1 MLQNEERCVIST
13 KSDQYVEVVEVSKIY
28 RSGRGEAVEA
38 VSSVNFTVP
47 QGQFVAI
54 LGPSG
59 CGKSTLLMMVGGLEA
74 VTTGRITIGCTS
86 MTGPRT
92 DIGIMFQDAT
102 LLPWKSAIENVLF
115 PIRILKRPVDR
126 YWDVAHALLDRVGLN
141 GFAQKRPHELSGG
154 MRQRVAICRALIYD
168 PELLLMD
175 EPFSALDAITR
186 DEMNEL
192 LLDLWQQYTRTA
204 LFVTHSIRE
213 AVFLADRVLVMT
225 RRPSTIVEDLTI
237 PFDRPRSLDIGETRE
252 FNEIC
257 RHLRARIEDS
267 HHTAGVGHSGMRAMQ
282 EAAE

>member
-1 MLQNEERCVIST
+1 MLQNEERCAVST
-13 KSDQYVEVVEVSKIY
+13 EADEYVEVIEVSKIY

-74 VTTGRITIGCTS
+74 VTTGRIAIGGTP

-92 DIGIMFQDAT
+92 DVGIMFQDAT
-102 LLPWKSAIENVLF
+102 LLPWKSAVENVLF
-115 PIRILKRPVDR
+115 PIRVLKRPVDR

-141 GFAQKRPHELSGG
+141 GFAQKKPHELSGG
-154 MRQRVAICRALIYD
+154 MRQRVAICRALVYD

-267 HHTAGVGHSGMRAMQ
+267 HHAAGVGHSELRAMH